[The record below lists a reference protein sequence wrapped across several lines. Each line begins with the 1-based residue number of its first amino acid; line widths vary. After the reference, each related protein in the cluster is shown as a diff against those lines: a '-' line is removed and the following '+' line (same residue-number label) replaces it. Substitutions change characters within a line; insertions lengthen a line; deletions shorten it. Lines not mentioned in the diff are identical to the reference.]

1 MVGDQQDMVS
11 RLRAVLPARWFP
23 DAAPVL
29 DAVLAGI
36 ASIWAV
42 VFGQLQYVQAQARI
56 ATASGSF
63 LDMVAADFFGA
74 RLRREVGQNDDLLR
88 RAIGLE
94 MLRERGTRM
103 GLQNA
108 LNDLTGRQPI
118 IFEPARAADTRAWG
132 AACGWGV
139 AGGWGS
145 LAMPF
150 QCLVTA
156 YRPQGGGVSSVAG
169 WGAPVGGWGGGA
181 IEYASACMV
190 GGQVSDEAIAS
201 AVTGVI
207 PAGTIAWLRISN

>member
-1 MVGDQQDMVS
+1 MVGDLADMVT

-29 DAVLAGI
+29 DAMLSGVA
-36 ASIWAV
+36 AV
-42 VFGQLQYVQAQARI
+42 WSAAYAQLQYVRAQSRI

-63 LDMVAADFFGA
+63 LDMVATDFFGTL
-74 RLRREVGQNDDLLR
+74 LRRQVGQDDDGLR

-94 MLRERGTRM
+94 MLCERATRPA
-103 GLQNA
+103 LQGM
-108 LNDLTGRQPI
+108 LDDLTGRAPV

-156 YRPQGGGVSSVAG
+156 FRPQGGGVSVVAG
-169 WGAPVGGWGGGA
+169 WGIPAGGWGGGA
-181 IEYASACMV
+181 IEYASASMV

-201 AVTGVI
+201 AVAGI
-207 PAGTIAWLRISN
+207 MPAATIAWLRISN